1 MKKYLFLFVIM
12 AVLALICT
20 AAFADDVS
28 QPGAEKHLA
37 GWYVSF
43 NEEGHAVLNRGIIS
57 IRDGI
62 ISEIQPYQENEDGV
76 IYLAEDCVI
85 FPGLIDLHAHLTY
98 HNIQLVDFQANVDAP
113 WDNRFQWR
121 ASKEN
126 RMIEDQKNVIISKW
140 TEPYSTPDV
149 LTGDLITYFLEL
161 QTAVGGTTLFQNGS
175 QLDGTWDQEDFIER
189 VGLIRSTGK
198 AEHLGADRPIK
209 SLTQIFLPDAV
220 ISADDPQSY
229 LPPMDT
235 SAWGITYVKDRVT
248 EKPWLKYILDSISQ
262 KTEDAYLIHLA
273 EGRAGNLRNGTD
285 AYSRLEFET
294 LKDALT
300 KGVENGD
307 FTVQEVRDAHINL
320 IHGCAIDLDSE
331 EDYTFISEYGIGLH
345 WSPVSNLLLYEDTP
359 NFYDFL
365 SDPALLIGIGSDW
378 SPSGSKS
385 VWDECKFA
393 YNFAPVNAEDLLRAS
408 TLTPARMIK
417 NENVGNIRQGGFAD
431 FFILKGMGQAD
442 LASAVDL
449 FVTAEDSAVEGVVVG
464 GTGIYGELDLLESL
478 GQGNYSQYAETPAAL
493 GSKYFRIP
501 DIFGETSLQQLSDD
515 YNAIIQEAKADF
527 SEIRTSED
535 NLYMKEI
542 ENLKD
547 QFSVATQSGSTN

>member
-1 MKKYLFLFVIM
+1 M
-12 AVLALICT
+12 
-20 AAFADDVS
+20 
-28 QPGAEKHLA
+28 E
-37 GWYVSF
+37 
-43 NEEGHAVLNRGIIS
+43 
-57 IRDGI
+57 
-62 ISEIQPYQENEDGV
+62 
-76 IYLAEDCVI
+76 
-85 FPGLIDLHAHLTY
+85 
-98 HNIQLVDFQANVDAP
+98 
-113 WDNRFQWR
+113 

-126 RMIEDQKNVIISKW
+126 QMIEAQKNVIISKW
-140 TEPYSTPDV
+140 MEPYSAPDV

-161 QTAVGGTTLFQNGS
+161 QAAVGGTTMFQNGS
-175 QLDGTWDQEDFIER
+175 QLDGVWDQEDFIER

-198 AEHLGADRPIK
+198 AEHLGADRPTK
-209 SLTQIFLPDAV
+209 SITQIFLPDVV

-235 SAWGITYVKDRVT
+235 SAWEIKYVNDRVT
-248 EKPWLKYILDSISQ
+248 QQPLIEYILDSISQ

-294 LKDALT
+294 LKNALT

-307 FTVQEVRDAHINL
+307 FTIQDVRDAHINL
-320 IHGCAIDLDSE
+320 IHGCAIDLDSK
-331 EDYTFISEYGIGLH
+331 EDYKFISEYGIGLH

-365 SDPALLIGIGSDW
+365 SDPNIVMGIGSDW

-393 YNFAPVNAEDLLRAS
+393 YNFAPLNAEDLLRAS

-417 NENVGNIRQGGFAD
+417 NEKAGNIHQGGFAD
-431 FFILKGMGQAD
+431 FFILKGMDQAD
-442 LASAVDL
+442 IASALDL
-449 FVTAEDSAVEGVVVG
+449 FITAEDSAVEGVVVA
-464 GTGIYGELDLLESL
+464 GTGIYGERDLLESL
-478 GQGNYSQYAETPAAL
+478 AQGVYSQYAETPEAL
-493 GSKYFRIP
+493 GTKYFRIP
-501 DIFGETSLQQLSDD
+501 DMFGETTLQQLSED
-515 YNAIIQEAKADF
+515 YNAIIQEADATF

-535 NLYMKEI
+535 DLYLQEI

-547 QFSVATQSGSTN
+547 EFAISNN

>member
-1 MKKYLFLFVIM
+1 MKKNLFFFIIM
-12 AVLALICT
+12 AILALVSA

-43 NEEGHAVLNRGIIS
+43 NEEGQAVLNRGIIS
-57 IRDGI
+57 IRDGM
-62 ISEIQPYQENEDGV
+62 ISEIQDYREDADDV

-121 ASKEN
+121 PSKEN
-126 RMIEDQKNVIISKW
+126 QMIEAQKNVIISKW
-140 TEPYSTPDV
+140 MEPYSAPDV

-161 QTAVGGTTLFQNGS
+161 QAAVGGTTMFQNGS
-175 QLDGTWDQEDFIER
+175 QLDGVWDQEDFIER

-198 AEHLGADRPIK
+198 AEHLGADRPTK
-209 SLTQIFLPDAV
+209 SITQIFLPDVV

-235 SAWGITYVKDRVT
+235 SAWGIKYVNDRVT
-248 EKPWLKYILDSISQ
+248 QQPLIEYILDSISQ

-294 LKDALT
+294 LKNALT
-300 KGVENGD
+300 RGVENGD
-307 FTVQEVRDAHINL
+307 FTIQDVRDAHINL
-320 IHGCAIDLDSE
+320 IHGCAIDLDAE
-331 EDYTFISEYGIGLH
+331 EDYKFISEYGIGLH
-345 WSPVSNLLLYEDTP
+345 WSLVSNLLLYEDTP

-365 SDPALLIGIGSDW
+365 SDPNIVMGIGSDW
-378 SPSGSKS
+378 SPSGSKT

-393 YNFAPVNAEDLLRAS
+393 YNFAPLNAEDLLRAS

-417 NENVGNIRQGGFAD
+417 NKKAGNIHQGGFAD
-431 FFILKGMGQAD
+431 FFILKGMDQAD
-442 LASAVDL
+442 IASALDL
-449 FVTAEDSAVEGVVVG
+449 FITAEDSAVEGVVVA
-464 GTGIYGELDLLESL
+464 GTGIYGERDLLESL
-478 GQGNYSQYAETPAAL
+478 AQGVYSQYAETPEAL
-493 GSKYFRIP
+493 GTKYFRIP
-501 DIFGETSLQQLSDD
+501 DMFGETTLQQLSED
-515 YNAIIQEAKADF
+515 YNAIIQEADATF

-535 NLYMKEI
+535 DLYLQEI

-547 QFSVATQSGSTN
+547 EFAISNN

>member
-1 MKKYLFLFVIM
+1 M
-12 AVLALICT
+12 
-20 AAFADDVS
+20 
-28 QPGAEKHLA
+28 
-37 GWYVSF
+37 
-43 NEEGHAVLNRGIIS
+43 
-57 IRDGI
+57 
-62 ISEIQPYQENEDGV
+62 ISEIQEYRENEKDV

-85 FPGLIDLHAHLTY
+85 FPGLLDLHAHLTY
-98 HNIQLVDFQANVDAP
+98 HNIQLVDFQENIDSP

-121 ASKEN
+121 VSKEN
-126 RMIEDQKNVIISKW
+126 QMIEAQKNVIISKW
-140 TEPYSTPDV
+140 TEPYSSPDV

-161 QTAVGGTTLFQNGS
+161 QAAVGGTTLFQNGS
-175 QLDGTWDQEDFIER
+175 QLDGVWDQEDFIER

-198 AEHLGADRPIK
+198 AEHLGADRATK
-209 SLTQIFLPDAV
+209 SITQIFLPDTA

-235 SAWGITYVKDRVT
+235 SAWGIKYVNDRVT
-248 EKPWLKYILDSISQ
+248 QQPLIEYILDSISQ

-294 LKDALT
+294 LKNALT

-307 FTVQEVRDAHINL
+307 FTIQDVRDAHINL

-331 EDYTFISEYGIGLH
+331 EDYKFISEYGIGLH

-365 SDPALLIGIGSDW
+365 SDPNIVMGIGSDW
-378 SPSGSKS
+378 SPSGSKT

-417 NENVGNIRQGGFAD
+417 NEKAGNIRQGGFAD
-431 FFILKGMGQAD
+431 FFILKGMDQVD
-442 LASAVDL
+442 IASALDL
-449 FVTAEDSAVEGVVVG
+449 FITAEDSAVEGVVVG
-464 GTGIYGELDLLESL
+464 GIGIYGEKDLLESL
-478 GQGNYSQYAETPAAL
+478 SQGVYSQYAETPEAL
-493 GSKYFRIP
+493 ASKYFRIP
-501 DIFGETSLQQLSDD
+501 DMFGETTLQQLSDD
-515 YNAIIQEAKADF
+515 YNAIIQEADAVL

-535 NLYMKEI
+535 DLYLQEI

-547 QFSVATQSGSTN
+547 EFSISSKSGSTD

>member
-1 MKKYLFLFVIM
+1 MKKYLFIIM
-12 AVLALICT
+12 AILALVYT

-28 QPGAEKHLA
+28 RPGDAKQLA

-43 NEEGHAVLNRGIIS
+43 NEEGRAVLDRGIIS
-57 IRDGI
+57 IRDGV
-62 ISEIQPYQENEDGV
+62 ISEIQPYREGAEDV

-98 HNIQLVDFQANVDAP
+98 HNIQLVDFQENVDSP

-121 ASKEN
+121 VSKEN
-126 RMIEDQKNVIISKW
+126 QMIEAQKNVIIGKW
-140 TEPYSTPDV
+140 TEPYSAPDV

-161 QTAVGGTTLFQNGS
+161 QTAVGGTTLFQNGT
-175 QLDGTWDQEDFIER
+175 QLDGVWDQADFIER
-189 VGLIRSTGK
+189 VGLIRSTGE
-198 AEHLGADRPIK
+198 ADDLGADRATK
-209 SLTQIFLPDAV
+209 SLTQIFLPDVV

-235 SAWGITYVKDRVT
+235 SEWGIKYVNDRT
-248 EKPWLKYILDSISQ
+248 TQQPLIEYILDSISQ
-262 KTEDAYLIHLA
+262 KTEDAFLIHLA

-294 LKDALT
+294 LKNALT

-307 FTVQEVRDAHINL
+307 LTIQEVRDAHINL

-331 EDYTFISEYGIGLH
+331 EDYKFISEYGIGLH

-365 SDPALLIGIGSDW
+365 SDPNFLIGIGSDW

-408 TLTPARMIK
+408 TLTAARMIK

-431 FFILKGMGQAD
+431 FFILKGMDQAD
-442 LASAVDL
+442 IASALDL
-449 FVTAEDSAVEGVVVG
+449 FITAEDSAVEGVVVG
-464 GTGIYGELDLLESL
+464 GTGIYGEKDLLESL

-493 GSKYFRIP
+493 GTKYFRIP
-501 DIFGETSLQQLSDD
+501 DFFGETSLQQLSDD
-515 YNAIIQEAKADF
+515 YNAIIQEADAVL

-535 NLYMKEI
+535 DLYMQEM
-542 ENLKD
+542 EALKD
-547 QFSVATQSGSTN
+547 EFAVSK

>member
-1 MKKYLFLFVIM
+1 M
-12 AVLALICT
+12 AVLALVCT

-28 QPGAEKHLA
+28 QPGDEKHLA

-43 NEEGHAVLNRGIIS
+43 NEEGKAVLDRGIIG
-57 IRDGI
+57 IRDGM
-62 ISEIQPYQENEDGV
+62 ISDIQEYREDVDDV

-85 FPGLIDLHAHLTY
+85 FPGLLDLHAHLTY

-140 TEPYSTPDV
+140 TEPYSTPDA

-161 QTAVGGTTLFQNGS
+161 QAAVGGTTLFQNGS
-175 QLDGTWDQEDFIER
+175 QLDGVWDQEDFIER

-198 AEHLGADRPIK
+198 ADHLGTNRPTK

-235 SAWGITYVKDRVT
+235 SEWGITYVNDRVT
-248 EKPWLKYILDSISQ
+248 QKPWLEYILESISQ
-262 KTEDAYLIHLA
+262 KTEDAFLIHLA
-273 EGRAGNLRNGTD
+273 EGRAGNLRNGWD

-331 EDYTFISEYGIGLH
+331 EDYKFISEYGIGLL

-365 SDPALLIGIGSDW
+365 SDSNIVMGIGSDW
-378 SPSGSKS
+378 SPSGSKT

-408 TLTPARMIK
+408 TLTAARMIK
-417 NENVGNIRQGGFAD
+417 NGNTGNIHQGSFAD
-431 FFILKGMGQAD
+431 FFILKGMDQAD
-442 LASAVDL
+442 IASALDL
-449 FVTAEDSAVEGVVVG
+449 FITAEDSAVEGVVVA
-464 GTGIYGELDLLESL
+464 GTGIYGERDLLESL
-478 GQGNYSQYAETPAAL
+478 AQGVYSQYAETPEAL
-493 GSKYFRIP
+493 GANYFRIP
-501 DIFGETSLQQLSDD
+501 DMFGETTLQQLSDD
-515 YNAIIQEAKADF
+515 YNAIIQEANADF

-535 NLYMKEI
+535 DVYMQGM
-542 ENLKD
+542 ENLID
-547 QFSVATQSGSTN
+547 EFSISTQPGGTD